1 MYTLTLHIHQQDKH
15 GTISYDGYDVAEMKA
30 EINHAI
36 ITMMKLNHA
45 TNGEVFVEMDI
56 EHNGE
61 YYDHDEQIVLVD
73 LKNNSVKYDI

>member
-1 MYTLTLHIHQQDKH
+1 
-15 GTISYDGYDVAEMKA
+15 
-30 EINHAI
+30 
-36 ITMMKLNHA
+36 MMKLNHA
-45 TNGEVFVEMDI
+45 TDGEVFVEMDI